1 MPRLAP
7 ALRVLL
13 CAAACLSAAAP
24 AHAAG
29 MRCGTKLVSDGDL
42 AYQVRAICG
51 SPDAQALRI
60 ETRLVSQ
67 WVNGPCVPAGATMR
81 CGYLTQVAVQVVVDE
96 WTYDFGPHQF
106 VHHLTFEQER
116 LARVETGGY
125 GVKLD

>member
-7 ALRVLL
+7 ALHLLL
-13 CAAACLSAAAP
+13 CAAACLSAAP

-29 MRCGTKLVSDGDL
+29 MRCGTKLVSDGDPL
-42 AYQVRAICG
+42 YQVKEICG
-51 SPDAQALRI
+51 VPDAQARRV

-67 WVNGPCVPAGATMR
+67 WVNGPCVPAGHSVR
-81 CGYLTQVAVQVVVDE
+81 CGYVTQVAVQVVVDE

-106 VHHLTFEQER
+106 VHHVFFEQER
-116 LARVETGGY
+116 LARIETGGY